1 MKFPLGKMSV
11 GDVLDRGL
19 KLLFARLPVFY
30 AINLMVL
37 APVLVLALAVPFL
50 VDVARPEAA
59 IGGLLALG
67 LAALLCVVVLQPI
80 GTAAILHI
88 IMQEYRGK
96 SASIGD
102 ALSFAFT
109 RFGALLG
116 TSILVGVLVVVGFI
130 CCIIPGVYLYVSYI
144 FVAQVVV
151 LERLSGGA
159 ALGRCQKL
167 IEGHRGRVFGV
178 VLLVLIGGKLVETGV
193 DKGLEAV
200 LPPVKVVAAADG
212 PRPEVSVPNYLIN
225 TLAGGLVQILFST
238 YAAVCTT
245 LLYLDVRIRKEGFD
259 LELAAGG
266 DEGASPRDAEDR
278 W

>member
-30 AINLMVL
+30 VINLVVL
-37 APVLVLALAVPFL
+37 APVIALSLAIPFF

-59 IGGLLALG
+59 AGFMAFG
-67 LAALLCVVVLQPI
+67 LAAVLCLVVLQPI

-102 ALSFAFT
+102 AISFAFT

-116 TSILVGVLVVVGFI
+116 TSILVGLLVMVGFV

-151 LERLSGGA
+151 LEKLSGGA
-159 ALGRCQKL
+159 ALSRCQKL

-178 VLLVLIGGKLVETGV
+178 ILLVGIGGKLVEAGV
-193 DKGLEAV
+193 DQGLHAV
-200 LPPVKVVAAADG
+200 LPPVTVVAAADG
-212 PRPEVSVPNYLIN
+212 PRAEVNVPNYVVD
-225 TLAGGLVQILFST
+225 TLVSGLVTILFST

-266 DEGASPRDAEDR
+266 DEPPEPRDAEDR